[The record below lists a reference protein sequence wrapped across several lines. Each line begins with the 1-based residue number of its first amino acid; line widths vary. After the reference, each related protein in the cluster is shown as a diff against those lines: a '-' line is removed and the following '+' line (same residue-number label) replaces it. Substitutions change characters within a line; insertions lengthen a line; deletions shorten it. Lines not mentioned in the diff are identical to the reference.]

1 MFHKMCTFS
10 WQLSHYSSKFKG
22 DLTVCISHTENNS
35 YILAL
40 LTSKTNPYL
49 TTFCTTI
56 LSKKVQEMEALKSQA
71 LFHPSNVR
79 KRKGGVK
86 CFPSFVKRISTFRFY
101 FLSFQ
106 FDTSSFEGYMSSF
119 VLVFSKTLFFLHSF
133 EHFSL
138 FCKKGSIQKGGIPFE
153 ISTSSENKA
162 IVWIHFICLKLSN
175 EHFSF
180 KMNFKEIGNVRLGKC
195 NNHEITLLAITCT
208 IYFFKKISKK
218 EQF

>member
-1 MFHKMCTFS
+1 MHNYTFNKS
-10 WQLSHYSSKFKG
+10 VGNGSIKKLGLISSIK
-22 DLTVCISHTENNS
+22 C
-35 YILAL
+35 
-40 LTSKTNPYL
+40 
-49 TTFCTTI
+49 
-56 LSKKVQEMEALKSQA
+56 Q
-71 LFHPSNVR
+71 

-106 FDTSSFEGYMSSF
+106 FDTSSFEGYIFSF
-119 VLVFSKTLFFLHSF
+119 VHVFSKTLFFLHSF

-195 NNHEITLLAITCT
+195 NNHEITLLAIQST
-208 IYFFKKISKK
+208 IYSFEKK
-218 EQF
+218 EKF